1 MILLLCSEF
10 KDCDIRNK
18 PSPHNA
24 FAGCFVVSLWYFC
37 YIFVMSLWYFCD
49 IFVISLWYPCDIFV
63 ISLLYHCYIFVISL
77 CYLWISWQNAGCF
90 VIWKERP
97 PSAQPLQTPSHI
109 QRDNKTCK
117 AAMKF
122 SQCVKLP
129 YFIHLTI
136 SHPILLWQSEKHTFW
151 SSF

>member
-24 FAGCFVVSLWYFC
+24 FAGCFVISCWYLS
-37 YIFVMSLWYFCD
+37 YIFM
-49 IFVISLWYPCDIFV
+49 ISLW
-63 ISLLYHCYIFVISL
+63 
-77 CYLWISWQNAGCF
+77 YLWISWQNAGCF

-136 SHPILLWQSEKHTFW
+136 SHPILLWQSVKHTSGAAFRDGTASKAKTLEIFLW
-151 SSF
+151 HLNETDLISLFITS